1 MVQGDLKVA
10 AKQGC
15 KGRQPLDGAR
25 GALALSHFPA
35 AFGGKKGLLNGPA
48 YGVYDLV
55 VSKRAANMCRR
66 AIYRALGLGN
76 ISP

>member
-1 MVQGDLKVA
+1 MFLSSQGDLKVA

-35 AFGGKKGLLNGPA
+35 AFGGKKGLVNGPA
-48 YGVYDLV
+48 FLLEQLDNGTAPLI
-55 VSKRAANMCRR
+55 K
-66 AIYRALGLGN
+66 
-76 ISP
+76 